1 MSKKMNN
8 INYCNNCGKTGHLF
22 HNCKIPITNLG
33 VKAFRNNN
41 GTVEYLMIRRKE
53 TLGYIDFMRGK
64 YQLNNKEYIK
74 NMLKQ
79 MSNTEKENI
88 INYSFDE
95 LWKEIWGDEGYNNK
109 YKMEETSSKDKFNS
123 LKTIKEENMR
133 ISAAAVCASAV
144 IALGASPVLAEK
156 WDLPM
161 AYSASFTGCRGSAN
175 SLG

>member
-1 MSKKMNN
+1 M
-8 INYCNNCGKTGHLF
+8 
-22 HNCKIPITNLG
+22 PITSLG
-33 VKAFRNNN
+33 VIAFRNNN
-41 GTVEYLMIRRKE
+41 GLVEYLMIRRKE

-109 YKMEETSSKDKFNS
+109 YKMEEHHQ
-123 LKTIKEENMR
+123 R
-133 ISAAAVCASAV
+133 
-144 IALGASPVLAEK
+144 
-156 WDLPM
+156 
-161 AYSASFTGCRGSAN
+161 
-175 SLG
+175 